1 MTILNIKNIIC
12 LEIGSYRDA
21 DLKYLAEYLNVS
33 YEGLYKLKYE
43 GLSYRIYVD
52 IKDILNTKLVAMM
65 FKGSRGEVSMCEG
78 FVGISKK
85 QMNALEKMNPILI
98 KRPKFE
104 KSNIEKEDSKEKNN
118 TVLSKSVVFEMN
130 AILDK
135 ISLHGIYSL
144 TKEEKDYLDSLK

>member
-12 LEIGSYRDA
+12 IEIRKYRDT

-43 GLSYRIYVD
+43 GNSYKIYVD
-52 IKDILNTKLVAMM
+52 MTDRLNTKLVAVML
-65 FKGSRGEVSMCEG
+65 KCAKGEVSMCEE

-85 QMNALEKMNPILI
+85 QMKALGKMNPISI
-98 KRPKFE
+98 KRPKT
-104 KSNIEKEDSKEKNN
+104 KSINNKN
-118 TVLSKSVVFEMN
+118 TEQISVILEMN

-135 ISLHGIYSL
+135 ISLYGLSYL
-144 TKEEKDYLDSLK
+144 AKEEKITLII